1 MNLLRVFGAIL
12 LALPGV
18 ASAATRV
25 SSDSNCPSSD
35 ALSVRLL
42 GLLPAGGP
50 ENASARVQVD
60 AQSMLIEVTTPGE
73 PARQRTVP
81 LTGDCEERTETAA
94 LIIASWLDAMPEG
107 TVGAPSTT
115 VKPTPAS
122 GPGTTVGGGNPSPG
136 PSWDGGS
143 ALAGVGVLGLA
154 DKQGLSP
161 GLLLCASMPELI
173 ANFGLALE
181 ASVGLYRDVAV
192 GAGTARYWR
201 PTVALQASADL
212 YRGRW
217 LLRAVA
223 GPALGILTVSGS
235 GYDKS
240 STDTTVMWGADL
252 GLVLARVWRRR
263 EAWISVAA
271 MTWPQG
277 RGIRSRLDGTDT
289 RVSLP
294 EWEARLSVGFSWEIR
309 GSGNREASL

>member
-1 MNLLRVFGAIL
+1 MNLLRVFAAIL
-12 LALPGV
+12 LGFPAV

-35 ALSVRLL
+35 AVSVRLL

-50 ENASARVQVD
+50 ENASARVHVD

-81 LTGDCEERTETAA
+81 LAPDCEERTEMAA
-94 LIIASWLDAMPEG
+94 LIIASWLDAMPVG
-107 TVGAPSTT
+107 TVGTPGIPVTQAPAAAPS
-115 VKPTPAS
+115 
-122 GPGTTVGGGNPSPG
+122 GTTESGGSPSPE
-136 PSWDGGS
+136 PPWDGGRI
-143 ALAGVGVLGLA
+143 LAGAGLLGMA
-154 DKQGLSP
+154 DKQTVSP
-161 GLLLCASMPELI
+161 GLVLCASMPELI

-181 ASVGLYRDVAV
+181 ASVGLYRDVTV

-212 YRGRW
+212 YRSRW

-235 GYDKS
+235 GYEKS
-240 STDTTVMWGADL
+240 STETTVMWGADL
-252 GLVLARVWRRR
+252 GLVLALAGQHR

-277 RGIRSRLDGTDT
+277 RGIRSKPEGPGSQ
-289 RVSLP
+289 VGLP

-309 GSGNREASL
+309 GSAK